1 MAKSKAKAR
10 AAPRKPARP
19 AQRSSKPKS
28 TKSSSRNKSAA
39 PPALATEPN
48 TKTGAC
54 LLLLARPGGASLAE
68 LQKLTGW
75 QPHSVRGF
83 LSGTV
88 KKIEGLT
95 LVTEKPDDGPRRYRV
110 QRAKP

>member
-1 MAKSKAKAR
+1 MAKKKAKR
-10 AAPRKPARP
+10 ATAPRGPAKTAKKSGKPQGRS
-19 AQRSSKPKS
+19 QRSH
-28 TKSSSRNKSAA
+28 SATGA
-39 PPALATEPN
+39 QLHTEPK

-54 LLLLARPGGASLAE
+54 LLLLARPGGTTLAE

-83 LSGTV
+83 LAGTV

-95 LVTEKPDDGPRRYRV
+95 LVTEKPEDGPRRYRV
-110 QRAKP
+110 QRATP